1 MPTDRELMDDY
12 NRRREDRL
20 TDRVDQIFHIVTRT
34 EVQVQDLMSAN
45 AHTRLCTLES
55 AHKFWKSLFY
65 YAAGAVGAAILAC
78 LQFFHP

>member
-1 MPTDRELMDDY
+1 MSTDRELMDEY

-34 EVQVQDLMSAN
+34 EVQVAELIGHD

-55 AHKFWKSLFY
+55 AHKFWKALFY
-65 YAAGAVGAAILAC
+65 YAAGAVGAAILA
-78 LQFFHP
+78 LAQYFK